1 MQRLGIDDANV
12 SRRGF
17 ASVVGGAIA
26 FIATA
31 PLAGSASA
39 QSYPTRPVRII
50 VPYGAGGIADVM
62 MRMVAEKMSAKL
74 GQAFVIENR
83 PGAAG
88 IIGLKAVMSSTH
100 DGYTL
105 AMIGGGLTAAKA
117 LFKSLPYD
125 LERDFIPISTT
136 AAYGIVVATKA
147 GSPLK
152 TVKDVIAAAKA
163 NPGKLNFGSINP
175 GSNQHL
181 AGELFKSLAG
191 ISATTI
197 PFKTTPELLTAAIR
211 GDVDIIFEY
220 QAALQGQL
228 DDRQIAAIAT
238 TARER
243 ASSLPNVPTVDESGL
258 PGYEITSW
266 NAVAAPSGT
275 PMEIVNQLNA
285 AVNEALKMP
294 DVIAATARFGM
305 EARGSTV
312 EELRER
318 IKLEIV
324 KWAKAVEAAGLEKR

>member
-1 MQRLGIDDANV
+1 MQSGIDSANI
-12 SRRGF
+12 SRRSF
-17 ASVVGGAIA
+17 TSALGAA
-26 FIATA
+26 AAYIATA
-31 PLAGSASA
+31 PLAGSAFA
-39 QSYPTRPVRII
+39 QSYPARPVRII

-74 GQAFVIENR
+74 GQPFVIENR

-88 IIGLKAVMSSTH
+88 IIGIKTAISAPH

-125 LERDFIPISTT
+125 LERDLIPISTT
-136 AAYGIVVATKA
+136 AAYGIVIATKA

-152 TVKDVIAAAKA
+152 TVKDVIAFAKA

-181 AGELFKSLAG
+181 SGELFKSLAG

-197 PFKTTPELLTAAIR
+197 PFKTTPELVTGVIR
-211 GDVDIIFEY
+211 GDVDVAFEY

-228 DDRQIAAIAT
+228 DDGQITAIAT

-243 ASSLPNVPTVDESGL
+243 ASSLPNVPTVGESGL

-266 NAVAAPSGT
+266 NALAAPANV
-275 PMEIVNQLNA
+275 PMEIVTVLNA
-285 AVNEALKMP
+285 SVNDALKMP
-294 DVIAATARFGM
+294 DVIAATTRFGM

-312 EELRER
+312 EDLRER

-324 KWAKAVEAAGLEKR
+324 KWAKAVEAAGIEKR